1 MPRVKRKLPGFDL
14 GQVLSEVTV
23 DRAQAIGP
31 QIYEVLRRLIVHSQM
46 PSGAPLHENDI
57 ATACNI
63 SRTPVR
69 SALRQLVLEG
79 LVTTWPQVGS
89 VVASIERAPIE
100 EGVVI
105 RRALEGEIVRL
116 LAKRPPQDWRRIE
129 TLLAAQFEA
138 VNRGDDTAFFIADEQ
153 FHATLADMA
162 KAPAAWR
169 LVQSVKAHI
178 DRVRLLATRHQPRR
192 HHEAYLEHLAIIE
205 AVRAGRAAEAGR
217 EMARHVEAVL
227 KSFDALAA
235 ATSGARA
242 APETKTPRPDGD
254 KGEAIAN
261 LKGAVPRQAS
271 E

>member
-31 QIYEVLRRLIVHSQM
+31 QIYDVLRRLIVQSQV

-57 ATACNI
+57 ATACRI

-69 SALRQLVLEG
+69 AALRQLVLEG

-89 VVASIERAPIE
+89 VVASIDRAQIA

-116 LAKRPPQDWRRIE
+116 LAQEAQPDWQRIE
-129 TLLAAQFEA
+129 ALLAVQSDA
-138 VNRGDDTAFFIADEQ
+138 VARGDAYAFFVADEQ
-153 FHATLADMA
+153 FHACLAEMA
-162 KAPAAWR
+162 GVPAAWR

-178 DRVRLLATRHQPRR
+178 DRVRLLATRHQPGR
-192 HHEAYLEHLAIIE
+192 HREAYLEHLAIVE
-205 AVRAGRAAEAGR
+205 AVRRGRAEEATR
-217 EMARHVEAVL
+217 EMSRHVEGVL
-227 KSFDALAA
+227 KSFDVLAA
-235 ATSGARA
+235 ATAGASADA
-242 APETKTPRPDGD
+242 APNP
-254 KGEAIAN
+254 
-261 LKGAVPRQAS
+261 AVA
-271 E
+271 